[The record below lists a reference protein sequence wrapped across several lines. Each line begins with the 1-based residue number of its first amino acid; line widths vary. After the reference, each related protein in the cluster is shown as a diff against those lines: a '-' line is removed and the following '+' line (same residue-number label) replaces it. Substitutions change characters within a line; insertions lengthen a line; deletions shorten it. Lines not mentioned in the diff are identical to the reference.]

1 MLQKLIDGI
10 TPYMIDDS
18 VTHEHGFVDEESDI
32 GTTVELIMYK
42 IIVSKK
48 QVGLKACNLS
58 F

>member
-1 MLQKLIDGI
+1 LQKLTDRI

-18 VTHEHGFVDEESDI
+18 VTREHGFVDEESDI

-48 QVGLKACNLS
+48 TGR
-58 F
+58 FEDR